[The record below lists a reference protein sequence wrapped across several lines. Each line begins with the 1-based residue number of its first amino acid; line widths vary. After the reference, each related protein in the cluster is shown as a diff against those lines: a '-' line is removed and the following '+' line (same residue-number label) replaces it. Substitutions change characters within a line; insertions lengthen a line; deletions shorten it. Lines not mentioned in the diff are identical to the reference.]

1 MTPGFSARLI
11 FLLSAL
17 RPALQSTLPSPTAF
31 SSTLETR
38 SPLANRARIWREP
51 ALANAELLR
60 AAYRTHQFPPHA
72 HDEYAIGFI
81 ERGAQAYTR
90 GGKERLIMPVGT
102 ICVVNPGQ
110 LHEGTGATE
119 IGWDYRMIYFP
130 SEVAAM
136 VLAGVEPVS
145 KDGLPFFAESVIDD
159 PDTLQALY
167 AAHVCSES
175 SDASQLEKASRLI
188 YALRQLMTRHG
199 QGVPHAQLPRAERG
213 AVRRAREFIDASVA
227 ANPSLDDIA
236 GAAGMSAFHLLR
248 EFKKAIGLP
257 PHAYLVQRR
266 VDEARR
272 LLLKGHAPRRIAIE
286 VGYSDQAHFSREFRR
301 FYGVPPGTV
310 IR

>member
-1 MTPGFSARLI
+1 M
-11 FLLSAL
+11 
-17 RPALQSTLPSPTAF
+17 PSPNAF
-31 SSTLETR
+31 SSTLD
-38 SPLANRARIWREP
+38 PPNPPANRARIWREP

-81 ERGAQAYTR
+81 ERGAQAYTCGR
-90 GGKERLIMPVGT
+90 KERLIMPMGK
-102 ICVVNPGQ
+102 ICVINPGQ
-110 LHEGTGATE
+110 LHEGRGATE
-119 IGWDYRMIYFP
+119 TGWDYRMIYVP
-130 SEVAAM
+130 REGLAM
-136 VLAGVEPVS
+136 VLEGSEPVS
-145 KDGLPFFAESVIDD
+145 VQDLPFFAESVIDD

-188 YALRQLMTRHG
+188 HALRQLMTRHG
-199 QGVPHAQLPRAERG
+199 QGVPRAQLPCAEPG

-236 GAAGMSAFHLLR
+236 GAAGMSPFHLLR
-248 EFKKAIGLP
+248 EFKKAVGVP

-266 VDEARR
+266 MHEARR
-272 LLLKGHAPRRIAIE
+272 LLLKGHAPRMVAME
-286 VGYSDQAHFSREFRR
+286 VGYSDQSHLSREFRR
-301 FYGVPPGTV
+301 FYGVPPSTA

>member
-1 MTPGFSARLI
+1 MT
-11 FLLSAL
+11 
-17 RPALQSTLPSPTAF
+17 STIAIPSTPD
-31 SSTLETR
+31 LR

-90 GGKERLIMPVGT
+90 GRKERLIMPVGT
-102 ICVVNPGQ
+102 ICVINPGQ
-110 LHEGTGATE
+110 LHEGRGVTE
-119 IGWDYRMIYFP
+119 TGWDYRMFYLP
-130 SEVAAM
+130 PEGLAM
-136 VLAGVEPVS
+136 VLAGSEPMN
-145 KDGLPFFAESVIDD
+145 GHELPFFAESVIDD
-159 PDTLQALY
+159 PGTLQLLH
-167 AAHVCSES
+167 AAHLCSES

-188 YALRQLMTRHG
+188 HALRQLVTRHG
-199 QGVPHAQLPRAERG
+199 QGVPRAHLPRAEPG

-236 GAAGMSAFHLLR
+236 GAAGMSPFHLLR
-248 EFKKAIGLP
+248 EFKKAIGVP

-266 VDEARR
+266 MDEARR
-272 LLLKGHAPRRIAIE
+272 LLLKGHAPRMVAME
-286 VGYSDQAHFSREFRR
+286 VGYSDQAHLSREFRR
-301 FYGVPPGTV
+301 FYGVPPSTA

>member
-1 MTPGFSARLI
+1 MTSPIAV
-11 FLLSAL
+11 
-17 RPALQSTLPSPTAF
+17 PSTLDTPSP
-31 SSTLETR
+31 
-38 SPLANRARIWREP
+38 PANRARIWREP

-90 GGKERLIMPVGT
+90 GRKDRLIMPVGK
-102 ICVVNPGQ
+102 ICVINPGQ
-110 LHEGTGATE
+110 LHEGRGATE
-119 IGWDYRMIYFP
+119 VGWDYRMIYIP
-130 SEVAAM
+130 PEGLAM
-136 VLAGVEPVS
+136 VLAGSEPVS
-145 KDGLPFFAESVIDD
+145 RRDLPFFAESVIDD
-159 PDTLQALY
+159 PETLQALR
-167 AAHVCSES
+167 AAHLCSES

-188 YALRQLMTRHG
+188 HALRQLMTRHG
-199 QGVPHAQLPRAERG
+199 QGVPRAQLPRAEPG

-236 GAAGMSAFHLLR
+236 RAAAMSPFHLLR
-248 EFKKAIGLP
+248 EFKKAIGVP

-272 LLLKGHAPRRIAIE
+272 LLLKGHAPRLVAIE

-301 FYGVPPGTV
+301 FYGVPPSTA